1 MRMEDFTGTGK
12 LARLIIRRDWKL
24 LLAWALV
31 ISLYMV
37 VVITSFIDLYT
48 TPQMIAQFVAET
60 NSSLAEVALVGKIL
74 SPTLGALIAWKAGL
88 PMYIIGGLASFL
100 AVIKYTRTEEDK
112 GRLELVSSMAVG
124 KYSGLTAAL
133 IVTFAINL
141 IIAAL
146 AIVILLGFGISA
158 AGSIAFAL
166 SIAVLG
172 CFFASVGGITSQVC
186 GSTGPARAFA
196 GGILALAYLLRMVA
210 DGASI
215 SWLSWFTP
223 AGWMEQ
229 VQAYSGNNWWI
240 FALFIV
246 AIAALTAVA
255 FMISSRRDMGTGLT
269 PQRPGPATASPGLRN
284 SLSLAW
290 RLQRGMLFAFMVMFI
305 VCGVLI
311 GFITKTAAD
320 QMSTNPQF
328 MELLTR
334 VSGNAPAG
342 DSFFNIFLVIL
353 GFVATIYAVMA
364 ALKMRSE
371 ENEMHADVILATPVN
386 RIRWAAGHVAI
397 ALAGTAF
404 ILMVFGLVAGV
415 VYGVSMGNVGNELP
429 RVFLAS
435 LAYLPA
441 IWIIAG
447 IAVALFGLLPRLTIL
462 SWGVLVVCML
472 IEVGGDIKVVG
483 TSIMGVSPFDHVPM
497 VLAGDNSILPLAGLV
512 ILAAVLIAAGLIGFQ
527 RRDIS
532 S

>member
-1 MRMEDFTGTGK
+1 MKMEDFTGIGK
-12 LARLIIRRDWKL
+12 LVRLNIRRDWKL

-48 TPQMIAQFVAET
+48 TPQMITQFVAET

-88 PMYIIGGLASFL
+88 PMYILGGLASFL
-100 AVIKYTRTEEDK
+100 VVIKYTRTEEDT

-124 KYSGLTAAL
+124 KYAGLTAAL
-133 IVTFAINL
+133 IVAFGINL
-141 IIAAL
+141 VIAAI
-146 AIVILLGFGISA
+146 AIAILLGFGIPA

-172 CFFASVGGITSQVC
+172 CFFASVGGITAQIC

-196 GGILALAYLLRMVA
+196 GGILALAYLIRMVA

-215 SWLSWFTP
+215 SWLSWVTP

-229 VQAYSGNNWWI
+229 VQPYSGNNWWI

-246 AIAALTAVA
+246 AIAVLTALV
-255 FMISSRRDMGTGLT
+255 FIISSRRDLDTGLM
-269 PQRPGPATASPGLRN
+269 PQRPGPATASPGLRS
-284 SLSLAW
+284 SLALAW
-290 RLQRGMLFAFMVMFI
+290 RLQRSMLFAFTVVFV

-311 GFITKTAAD
+311 GLITKAAAD

-328 MELLTR
+328 MELLAR
-334 VSGNAPAG
+334 ISGNAPAG
-342 DSFFNIFLVIL
+342 DSFFAIFLIIL
-353 GFVATIYAVMA
+353 GFVATIYAVLA

-371 ENEMHADVILATPVN
+371 ENEMHADVILATPVS
-386 RIRWAAGHVAI
+386 RLRWAAGNVAI
-397 ALAGTAF
+397 TLVGTAV
-404 ILMVFGLVAGV
+404 ILMVFGLVAGAT
-415 VYGVSMGNVGNELP
+415 YGVSMGNVGSEWP
-429 RVFLAS
+429 RVFFAS

-462 SWGVLVVCML
+462 SWGVLVVCVL
-472 IEVGGDIKVVG
+472 IELGGDIKIVG
-483 TSIMGVSPFDHVPM
+483 TSIMGISPFDHVPM
-497 VLAGDNSILPLAGLV
+497 VLSGDNSILPLVGLV
-512 ILAAVLIAAGLIGFQ
+512 ILAAVLISAGLIGFQ

-532 S
+532 